1 MVTTLYLIAV
11 AAWYSLSTFEGNS
24 QIEECIALKQ
34 HIEKN
39 FDMEATCV
47 SRQDNL
53 LIHDSVAYINTSFK
67 NN

>member
-11 AAWYSLSTFEGNS
+11 ANWYSLSTFEGSS

-47 SRQDNL
+47 SRQEDI
-53 LIHDSVAYINTSFK
+53 LIHNDVVYLSS
-67 NN
+67 